1 MENFSEDL
9 KARTKKNA
17 LGVIQLCESIPY
29 STVNSVIIKQL
40 TKSATSVAANYR
52 SACRGRSDAEFY
64 SKLCVVVEEADET
77 MFWLEILIEAKIANS
92 VAINELLLES
102 EEILKIMVTIKNKIK
117 LKLE

>member
-9 KARTKKNA
+9 KARTKKQA
-17 LGVIQLCESIPY
+17 LSIIQLCEKIPY
-29 STVNSVIIKQL
+29 STVNSVIVKQL

-52 SACRGRSDAEFY
+52 SACRGRSEAEFF

-77 MFWLEILIEAKIANS
+77 MFWLEILIEAKIVDS
-92 VAINELLLES
+92 VAIKKLLQES

-117 LKLE
+117 LKL